1 MQRSSCY
8 GFGVHNVYQEEKWFC
23 LTVRVYLT
31 VDLSTLQE
39 RAQRL
44 CQEIEK
50 QVKSGKTIPEGK
62 VPACKITEVK
72 TKLVEV
78 MRIMLDNRLVFNEE
92 CFSQC
97 GKCMQERVSC
107 FGITVFNSVLSYNVA
122 VKKIK

>member
-1 MQRSSCY
+1 MSFVWDAKERLLWFWCAQCLSR
-8 GFGVHNVYQEEKWFC
+8 GWFC

-31 VDLSTLQE
+31 IDLSTLQE

-78 MRIMLDNRLVFNEE
+78 MRIMLDNRLEFNEE
-92 CFSQC
+92 CTSQC
-97 GKCMQERVSC
+97 GKRMQLW
-107 FGITVFNSVLSYNVA
+107 NYSVQLSVA
-122 VKKIK
+122 I